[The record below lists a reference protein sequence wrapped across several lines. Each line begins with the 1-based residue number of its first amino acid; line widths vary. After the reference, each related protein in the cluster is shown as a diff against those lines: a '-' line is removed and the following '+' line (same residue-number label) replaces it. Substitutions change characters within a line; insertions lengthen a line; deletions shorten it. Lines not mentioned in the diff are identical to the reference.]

1 MRWDEQTA
9 ERKRCK
15 NMRKQ
20 PAASWRRLW
29 GASFS
34 WRSCQASRFWL
45 VRSRDDFNPAILYQ
59 EPVPCISNKSFCAS
73 VSKFN
78 LCTFHCSMR
87 TYTHSTDPLQMWI
100 SSDTVSTCNI
110 CMRSPGAK
118 RIRLQ
123 GDVSIGICLWDPLSL
138 LRCAQLTND
147 GRKTQSHHVCP
158 AANDKMVFN
167 LEQDL
172 CWITASRM
180 NMS

>member
-78 LCTFHCSMR
+78 LCTFHLFHAHIHTQHWPAADVDIVWYCIHLQYLHEVPGGKANKTSGWCQ
-87 TYTHSTDPLQMWI
+87 HWNLPL
-100 SSDTVSTCNI
+100 
-110 CMRSPGAK
+110 RSFEPFE
-118 RIRLQ
+118 
-123 GDVSIGICLWDPLSL
+123 
-138 LRCAQLTND
+138 
-147 GRKTQSHHVCP
+147 VCP
-158 AANDKMVFN
+158 ADQWRSEDAEPPCLPRCKR
-167 LEQDL
+167 QDGV
-172 CWITASRM
+172 
-180 NMS
+180 